1 MKREIIELNSS
12 FLLSIITFQSENLW
26 NKTFLAQIKI
36 GMKFI
41 LIIVLAIDFHEGT
54 RTIRF
59 RASYFALA
67 FFFDLKEH

>member
-1 MKREIIELNSS
+1 M
-12 FLLSIITFQSENLW
+12 
-26 NKTFLAQIKI
+26 I

-41 LIIVLAIDFHEGT
+41 LIIILAIDFHVGT

-67 FFFDLKEH
+67 FFFDVKEH

>member
-1 MKREIIELNSS
+1 M
-12 FLLSIITFQSENLW
+12 
-26 NKTFLAQIKI
+26 I
-36 GMKFI
+36 GMNFI

-67 FFFDLKEH
+67 FFFDLKER